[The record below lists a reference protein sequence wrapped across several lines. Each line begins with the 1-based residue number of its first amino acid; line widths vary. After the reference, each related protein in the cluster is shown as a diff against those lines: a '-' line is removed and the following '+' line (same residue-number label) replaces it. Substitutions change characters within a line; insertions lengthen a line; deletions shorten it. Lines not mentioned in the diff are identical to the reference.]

1 VRKGRNAVRSA
12 SEKCAL
18 SGASNPESGS
28 PMPEASPVL
37 SARGQVAAL
46 SRSRADDDPEYVA
59 ARQNLTALQ
68 LERHVRKVLAN
79 APRPSDERLQ
89 RIAAILLSGGAV

>member
-1 VRKGRNAVRSA
+1 
-12 SEKCAL
+12 
-18 SGASNPESGS
+18 
-28 PMPEASPVL
+28 
-37 SARGQVAAL
+37 
-46 SRSRADDDPEYVA
+46 
-59 ARQNLTALQ
+59 LQ

>member
-1 VRKGRNAVRSA
+1 
-12 SEKCAL
+12 
-18 SGASNPESGS
+18 
-28 PMPEASPVL
+28 MPEASPVL

-46 SRSRADDDPEYVA
+46 SRSRADDDPGYVA
-59 ARQNLTALQ
+59 ARQNLAALQ

-89 RIAAILLSGGAV
+89 RIAAILLSGDAV